1 MQLCAVFPRKR
12 RTFPVSF
19 ILHLNSGL
27 LGSCSLSLAK
37 QSLPHVTEAGIKL
50 EVSSWAAVRAIMHPR
65 ESSKLAAH
73 SAQAETSHGAPAQG
87 SLFNLEDKQSAPARL
102 PVYRY
107 ALHLRGPRRKGE
119 HVRIFLFL

>member
-12 RTFPVSF
+12 RTFPASF

-37 QSLPHVTEAGIKL
+37 QSLPHVTEAGIRL

-87 SLFNLEDKQSAPARL
+87 SLFNLEDKVHQQDCLFTDMLCISEAPEG
-102 PVYRY
+102 
-107 ALHLRGPRRKGE
+107 RGST
-119 HVRIFLFL
+119 